1 MLKSDNGNNFIGTE
15 KELSKSFLEME
26 QNKIRRF
33 LQNVGSDWIIW
44 KKNLPAGSHFGG
56 FWECQIRSAR
66 AVWNHHSELKDQA

>member
-1 MLKSDNGNNFIGTE
+1 MLKSDSGNNFIGTE
-15 KELSKSFLEME
+15 KAME

-33 LQNVGSDWIIW
+33 LQNLGSDWIIW

-66 AVWNHHSELKDQA
+66 AVWNQYSELKDQA